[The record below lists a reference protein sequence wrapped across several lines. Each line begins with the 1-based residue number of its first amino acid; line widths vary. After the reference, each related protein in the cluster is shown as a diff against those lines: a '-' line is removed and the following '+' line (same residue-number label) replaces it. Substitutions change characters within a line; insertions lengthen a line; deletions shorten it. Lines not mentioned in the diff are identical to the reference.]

1 MMLKTFLGL
10 AVALTLALPM
20 VARADDLFTDGTCE
34 KATPVGRH
42 LNELVQKNNTLT
54 PELMAAATEMRD
66 IYEACVSGYDRD
78 TRNSAGRGGEQFSNT
93 NGAIVGRVYSRLALA
108 RALQRLGQYD
118 GYDKN
123 LVEAEKA
130 YSEALR
136 RLDEMEQINPVGV
149 THPGTPERS
158 LAMKGRDLRPTIE
171 AARANLTASPGAT
184 SSAAPS
190 ASSSPAQKR

>member
-1 MMLKTFLGL
+1 MLLKTFLGL
-10 AVALTLALPM
+10 AVAVSLVLPM
-20 VARADDLFTDGTCE
+20 VARADDIFTDGTCE

-54 PELMAAATEMRD
+54 PELMAVATEMRD
-66 IYEACVSGYDRD
+66 IYEGCVSGYDRD
-78 TRNSAGRGGEQFSNT
+78 ARNSAGRGGEQFSNT

-123 LVEAEKA
+123 LAEAEKA
-130 YSEALR
+130 FTEALR
-136 RLDEMEQINPVGV
+136 RLDEMEQMNPVGV

-158 LAMKGRDLRPTIE
+158 LAMKGRDLRPIIE
-171 AARANLTASPGAT
+171 AARASLTASPAAT
-184 SSAAPS
+184 TSVVPAPL
-190 ASSSPAQKR
+190 SSPAPKR